1 MFEVDTLGLACPDS
15 YCARAKSNGQPP
27 QRATLIRVDSPT
39 AKEHVARLAESKG
52 YSVTVEELKH
62 ETHLNLTPCPISK

>member
-1 MFEVDTLGLACPDS
+1 MANHPNEPL
-15 YCARAKSNGQPP
+15 
-27 QRATLIRVDSPT
+27 LIRVDSPT